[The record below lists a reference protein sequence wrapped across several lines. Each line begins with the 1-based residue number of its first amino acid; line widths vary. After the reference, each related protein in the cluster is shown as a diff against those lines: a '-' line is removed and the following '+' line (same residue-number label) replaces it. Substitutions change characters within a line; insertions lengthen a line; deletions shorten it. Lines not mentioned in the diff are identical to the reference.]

1 MAGFSTDG
9 QGGAKVIPHIT
20 VILRESELVTN
31 VELRDT
37 NHHLI
42 KI

>member
-1 MAGFSTDG
+1 M
-9 QGGAKVIPHIT
+9 IPHIT
-20 VILRESELVTN
+20 VILKESELVTN
-31 VELRDT
+31 VELGDT